1 MKPLIFSIS
10 LVVAMNAAIA
20 QEVIDTVKTSSNDS
34 IIMNETMKRKIET
47 NEVKIEMAA
56 GKNKSSIT
64 INQSDGQDTTR
75 FRLGKTEIIV
85 LEDKEKRNRRHD
97 WNENDEK
104 EFRNDFGK
112 RTWKRPRFEGHFHSI
127 NAGVNLFSTKDLS
140 ISLPD
145 TAKFLELDE
154 GKSFEFGLNPFQFN
168 IPIIP
173 RALGI
178 VSGVGLTWN
187 NYRFDNPGTI
197 LDNSQPTI
205 AYTIDTVSKWSKS
218 KLSVWTVFVPLML
231 EGQVRLGHD
240 QFWIAGGAYGT
251 LKLGSKTKLKDDAK
265 RKIRESKD
273 YHINPLQ
280 YGLTA
285 RVGYGNLGV
294 YANYS
299 LSTFFKKNE
308 GPELYPVSVGL
319 TLTFN

>member
-1 MKPLIFSIS
+1 MKPLILSIS
-10 LVVAMNAAIA
+10 LIAAMNIAIA
-20 QEVIDTVKTSSNDS
+20 QEVIDTVKSTSSDTV
-34 IIMNETMKRKIET
+34 IMNETMKRKIEA
-47 NEVKIEMAA
+47 NEVKIEMSA

-64 INQSDGQDTTR
+64 IQGGEGQDTTR

-85 LEDKEKRNRRHD
+85 LEDNNKMEQRHD
-97 WNENDEK
+97 WDSDSDFNDK
-104 EFRNDFGK
+104 PGK
-112 RTWKRPRFEGHFHSI
+112 SWKHPRFEGHFNSI
-127 NAGVNLFSTKDLS
+127 NVGVNLFATKYLS

-168 IPIIP
+168 IPIVP
-173 RALGI
+173 RALGV

-205 AYTIDTVSKWSKS
+205 AYSIDSLSKWSKS
-218 KLSVWTVFVPLML
+218 KLSVWTVFVPLLL
-231 EGQVRLGHD
+231 EGQVRIEHD
-240 QFWIAGGAYGT
+240 RFWIAGGAYGT
-251 LKLGSKTKLKDDAK
+251 MKLGSRTKLKDDEK

-285 RVGYGNLGV
+285 RIGYGNLGV

-299 LSTFFKKNE
+299 LSTFFKTGK

-319 TLTFN
+319 SLTFN